1 MKKLFLSIFLLLIV
15 SFVGLIF
22 YLSFYGY
29 ETDKFNNIIKSEIKK
44 SEKNIDLNFEK
55 VSILLDVKKLTLFI
69 KFIDPKVEYQS
80 ATIPL
85 DMLRANIDLV
95 STIKK
100 EIGIKKIIVETKYLD
115 FKSIKPAISQL
126 KVDEFDK
133 SSFEKIK
140 KSKIKINSEFSF
152 DQNYELG
159 DNFVLT
165 GIVKDTEFIHDK
177 NHKISELNFYFS
189 YKNKQLKIRN
199 LSSKY
204 NEIDISNG
212 KIEFYKT
219 KGAISFK
226 VDTKISLQNNKIR
239 LPIINKSTKV
249 DESFSLKADLSL
261 KKNKSILIKNLTLKN
276 EDNLFKIDHL
286 VLNKNYN
293 LSDFKNIK
301 VRTKENKKINNDFSI
316 KNSKESII
324 VDGEIFDATILLKE
338 LDEPGKK
345 NNFLKKISKNIEADF
360 TKVLTDTEFPFNKF
374 RMVGS
379 LKKGKLEKISA
390 KSEFEEDKFLD
401 ISIKKEKKTNMSIVE
416 IYSDIARPLV
426 NSYEFFEGLEGGNL
440 TYTSKSNDKNSSGVL
455 EIKKFKL
462 NKAPGLAKLLSLAD
476 LKGLTDALRG
486 EGISFDSL
494 IIKYESSSTWMD
506 IKEIF
511 LIGPSISVLVEGYF
525 DKKKDILSLRGTL
538 VPAKTLNSIVSKIPV
553 VGDILIGKKV
563 GEGVF
568 GLSFKIKG
576 PTDNLKT
583 TVNPVKTLTPRFIT
597 RALEEMKKKQ
607 SKLLLLSG
615 GFFYLQII

>member
-1 MKKLFLSIFLLLIV
+1 M
-15 SFVGLIF
+15 
-22 YLSFYGY
+22 
-29 ETDKFNNIIKSEIKK
+29 
-44 SEKNIDLNFEK
+44 
-55 VSILLDVKKLTLFI
+55 
-69 KFIDPKVEYQS
+69 
-80 ATIPL
+80 
-85 DMLRANIDLV
+85 
-95 STIKK
+95 
-100 EIGIKKIIVETKYLD
+100 
-115 FKSIKPAISQL
+115 
-126 KVDEFDK
+126 
-133 SSFEKIK
+133 
-140 KSKIKINSEFSF
+140 
-152 DQNYELG
+152 G

-204 NEIDISNG
+204 NEINISNG
-212 KIEFYKT
+212 KIEFYKK
-219 KGAISFK
+219 KGTISFK

-293 LSDFKNIK
+293 LSDFKNIE

-607 SKLLLLSG
+607 SK
-615 GFFYLQII
+615 

>member
-126 KVDEFDK
+126 KVDQFDK

-293 LSDFKNIK
+293 LSDFKNIE

-607 SKLLLLSG
+607 SK
-615 GFFYLQII
+615 

>member
-95 STIKK
+95 STLKK

-126 KVDEFDK
+126 KVDQFDK

-189 YKNKQLKIRN
+189 YNNKQLKIRN

-293 LSDFKNIK
+293 LSDFKNIE

-607 SKLLLLSG
+607 SK
-615 GFFYLQII
+615 

>member
-95 STIKK
+95 STLKK

-293 LSDFKNIK
+293 LSDFKNIE

-607 SKLLLLSG
+607 SK
-615 GFFYLQII
+615 

>member
-204 NEIDISNG
+204 NEINISNG
-212 KIEFYKT
+212 KIEFYKK
-219 KGAISFK
+219 KGTISFK

-455 EIKKFKL
+455 EIKKLKL

-607 SKLLLLSG
+607 SK
-615 GFFYLQII
+615 

>member
-95 STIKK
+95 STLKK

-204 NEIDISNG
+204 NEINISNG
-212 KIEFYKT
+212 KIEFYKK
-219 KGAISFK
+219 KGTISFK

-607 SKLLLLSG
+607 SK
-615 GFFYLQII
+615 

>member
-1 MKKLFLSIFLLLIV
+1 MKKLFLSVFLLLIV

-95 STIKK
+95 STLKK

-126 KVDEFDK
+126 KVDQFDK

-293 LSDFKNIK
+293 LSDFKNIE

-607 SKLLLLSG
+607 SK
-615 GFFYLQII
+615 

>member
-204 NEIDISNG
+204 NEINISNG
-212 KIEFYKT
+212 KIEFYKK
-219 KGAISFK
+219 KGTISFK

-440 TYTSKSNDKNSSGVL
+440 TYTSKSNDKNSSGFL

-607 SKLLLLSG
+607 SK
-615 GFFYLQII
+615 

>member
-607 SKLLLLSG
+607 SK
-615 GFFYLQII
+615 

>member
-95 STIKK
+95 STLKK

-126 KVDEFDK
+126 KVDQFDK

-204 NEIDISNG
+204 NEINISNG
-212 KIEFYKT
+212 KIEFYKK
-219 KGAISFK
+219 KGTISFK

-293 LSDFKNIK
+293 LSDFKNIE

-576 PTDNLKT
+576 STDDLKT

-607 SKLLLLSG
+607 SK
-615 GFFYLQII
+615 

>member
-126 KVDEFDK
+126 KVDQFDK

-204 NEIDISNG
+204 NEINISNG
-212 KIEFYKT
+212 KIEFYKK
-219 KGAISFK
+219 KGTISFK

-293 LSDFKNIK
+293 LSDFKNIE

-607 SKLLLLSG
+607 SK
-615 GFFYLQII
+615 

>member
-204 NEIDISNG
+204 NEINISNG
-212 KIEFYKT
+212 KIEFYKK
-219 KGAISFK
+219 KGTISFK

-607 SKLLLLSG
+607 SK
-615 GFFYLQII
+615 